1 MKLAGAV
8 AVLLVLALCLVCL
21 LTAASADEGGK
32 VVVTRPGVVFHL
44 AGSSDLRGRGVE
56 KPLSEALAQGYTP
69 CRICFAS
76 HAATGTGASVAKSGA
91 AGAAFGAASAAVG
104 VATTSS
110 TSEAY
115 GPSSGYRAPTP
126 VEKGGTWNPY
136 LDPRT
141 ITFPGVEQSG
151 Y

>member
-1 MKLAGAV
+1 MKWAGV
-8 AVLLVLALCLVCL
+8 GAVLLVLALCLVCL
-21 LTAASADEGGK
+21 IAAATADEGGK
-32 VVVTRPGVVFHL
+32 VMVTRPGVVFHL
-44 AGSSDLRGRGVE
+44 AGSSDLRGHGVE
-56 KPLSEALAQGYTP
+56 KSLSEALSQGYTP

-76 HAATGTGASVAKSGA
+76 HTATGTSASVPKSGA
-91 AGAAFGAASAAVG
+91 AAAAFGAASGAVG
-104 VATTSS
+104 VSATT
-110 TSEAY
+110 TAAETY

-141 ITFPGVEQSG
+141 ILFPGIEQKG